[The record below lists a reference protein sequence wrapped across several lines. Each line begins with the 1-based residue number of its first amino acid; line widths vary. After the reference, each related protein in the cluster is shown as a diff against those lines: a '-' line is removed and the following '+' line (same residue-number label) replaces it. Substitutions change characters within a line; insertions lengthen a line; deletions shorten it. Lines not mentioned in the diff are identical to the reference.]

1 MQMNYTMFTIQW
13 YQTRNRLKHNS
24 QRRKTANSYLII
36 SGKARVVPDR
46 RQTNVNSARPILVQC
61 MTHIS
66 AIALY
71 ILNHMFVKLEFI
83 AIMTPTFS
91 LPNNGLNYFK
101 TFDKYDESLLADRLS
116 NTFVHGFYIFHISLI
131 DLSIFLTFCIALAN
145 SFDKLCV
152 AIHKDIIWIRIFV
165 AL

>member
-13 YQTRNRLKHNS
+13 YQTRIRLKHNS
-24 QRRKTANSYLII
+24 QCRKTANSYLII

-46 RQTNVNSARPILVQC
+46 RQTNINSARPILVQC

-101 TFDKYDESLLADRLS
+101 TWWEFISWQVIKHLCSWLLYLS
-116 NTFVHGFYIFHISLI
+116 HISNWFI
-131 DLSIFLTFCIALAN
+131 DFSDILSCISKFL
-145 SFDKLCV
+145 
-152 AIHKDIIWIRIFV
+152 W
-165 AL
+165 